1 MSRPTF
7 VGSAR
12 SKLYIRK
19 DGRTVAL
26 DTLIRANQLDPGY
39 VGNVPTGNETN
50 RVANSPNG
58 TPNGTK
64 TVRSNNGKSPR
75 NQLANRDSARAA
87 TADA

>member
-50 RVANSPNG
+50 RVANSPNWH
-58 TPNGTK
+58 
-64 TVRSNNGKSPR
+64 SQR
-75 NQLANRDSARAA
+75 NKDSTIKQREKPAQSIS
-87 TADA
+87 